1 MSQTNSVPILTT
13 ISTPAV
19 NSTTSTEEM
28 DQNDYANRV
37 VSAFDKTM
45 SNFFQ
50 VNTKSISFDYFIRI
64 AVIIELGVLFIA
76 LRIKLDDDSDIK

>member
-28 DQNDYANRV
+28 DQNDYAKRV

-64 AVIIELGVLFIA
+64 AVIIE
-76 LRIKLDDDSDIK
+76 